1 MNYNYNNF
9 NEKKNVFII
18 GNSYSEDLLNLL
30 YYNKE
35 LNDKYYFYSAF
46 NSDGSYQI
54 NCLNDFFKKNTS
66 LCKNRYFDLFK
77 KQYKKSDFIIFS
89 QKDNSYYLKN
99 EFNQIVK
106 FLKKDDKNFLIY
118 LNDVHGADILD
129 VFLMKNKEVPN
140 LRELKNLEKQLFKNS
155 KNYEDKIINKVKN
168 NFNNSRIKFI
178 TRSELLCD
186 YSLQICA
193 LIRNNNKIYSDI
205 GHLTD
210 NGARFFSPKGDK
222 IMRKFKNS
230 D

>member
-1 MNYNYNNF
+1 
-9 NEKKNVFII
+9 
-18 GNSYSEDLLNLL
+18 
-30 YYNKE
+30 
-35 LNDKYYFYSAF
+35 
-46 NSDGSYQI
+46 
-54 NCLNDFFKKNTS
+54 
-66 LCKNRYFDLFK
+66 
-77 KQYKKSDFIIFS
+77 
-89 QKDNSYYLKN
+89 
-99 EFNQIVK
+99 
-106 FLKKDDKNFLIY
+106 
-118 LNDVHGADILD
+118 
-129 VFLMKNKEVPN
+129 MKNKEVPN

-210 NGARFFSPKGDK
+210 NGARFFFKGDK